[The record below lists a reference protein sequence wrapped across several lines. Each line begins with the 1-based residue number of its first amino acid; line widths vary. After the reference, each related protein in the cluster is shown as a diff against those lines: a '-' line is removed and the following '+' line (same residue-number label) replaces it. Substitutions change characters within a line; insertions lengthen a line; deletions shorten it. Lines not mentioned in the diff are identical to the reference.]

1 MEIYDKK
8 RTLMTGGE
16 ADTWEEV
23 LTVQYEFTYA
33 DIGVHDTMVYSIK
46 APISRSQLVGSNSE
60 YVIKFNSTLQQYD
73 DIFVDLPRV
82 EISIVS
88 RDDPDGDTIPVK
100 YNDYSDLEEDFATIN
115 CDSSTGYWN
124 APNLIESDNVYYID
138 PAGNDDYDVL
148 VFCYVANSSGGDEGD
163 CPAGGDH
170 DFSAVG
176 QPGYS
181 LFDYQCP
188 NCKQTGYCYH
198 QTTQCTKC
206 GAYSDFVLCTNCGW
220 QS

>member
-16 ADTWEEV
+16 GDTWEKV
-23 LTVQYEFTYA
+23 LTVSYTFDYDA
-33 DIGVHDTMVYSIK
+33 MNVHDSHVYDIY
-46 APISRSQLVGSNSE
+46 ANFSRSKLIGSNSE
-60 YVIKFNSTLQQYD
+60 YVIKVNSTLQQYD
-73 DIFVDLPRV
+73 DDIVDLPRV

-88 RDDPDGDTIPVK
+88 RNDPNGDTVPVK
-100 YNDYSDLEEDFATIN
+100 LNDAELASDFAMID
-115 CDSSTGYWN
+115 CDYHTGYWN
-124 APNLIESDNVYYID
+124 APNLIESGNVYCID
-138 PAGNDDYDVL
+138 PDGNADYDIFVS
-148 VFCYVANSSGGDEGD
+148 CYVSNSGNEGD